1 MWVQSL
7 GKEDPLEK
15 SMATHSSVL
24 AWRIPQIAQR
34 AQSMGSQS
42 LTWLMR
48 LSTHTLLL
56 SLALYLRN
64 SKPSVHIGSLGSVI
78 GGCMDLVRFP
88 NMIMLV
94 ISKPFL

>member
-1 MWVQSL
+1 
-7 GKEDPLEK
+7 
-15 SMATHSSVL
+15 MATHSSVL
-24 AWRIPQIAQR
+24 AWRIPQIARR

-48 LSTHTLLL
+48 LSRHTFLL

-88 NMIMLV
+88 SVIMLG
-94 ISKPFL
+94 ISEPLL